1 MKKPVRLQT
10 ETMEEYGYIICP
22 NCGNDLIWAEDDLYE
37 NEFEVV
43 QCSFCDFVFEVKKG
57 TRTFYTIK

>member
-1 MKKPVRLQT
+1 
-10 ETMEEYGYIICP
+10 MEEYGYIICP